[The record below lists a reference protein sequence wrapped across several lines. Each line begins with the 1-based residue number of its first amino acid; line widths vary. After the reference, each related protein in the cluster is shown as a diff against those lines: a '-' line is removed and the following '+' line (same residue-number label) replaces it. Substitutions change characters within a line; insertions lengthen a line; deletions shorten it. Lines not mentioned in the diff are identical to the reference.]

1 MSERAADGHLYL
13 DSQDAFD
20 RFAASLAGE
29 PLLAVD
35 TEAASFHRYR
45 DRIYLIQLSTRD
57 TTAIIDPLAVPELA
71 ALGRL
76 LADPS
81 VETLFH
87 DADYDLRILH
97 RDYGFTASH
106 LFDTRI
112 AAQLL
117 NEPGIGLAALLEKYL
132 GVTLDKKYQRADW
145 SVRPL
150 IPEMLAYAAG
160 DTRYLPQ
167 LRDILKEQLTAM
179 GRWHWAEEEFALLNQ
194 VRWSVSGP
202 PEEAYLRLKG
212 ARTLRGHQYAVLR
225 ELYAWREN
233 AASQLDRAPFR
244 VLMNEAMVTIA
255 KAMPADETAL
265 KELKAL
271 SPDQLRRRGAELLA
285 AVKRGVEAPAESL
298 PVFERTRRPPPDLA
312 YEARLERLKA
322 VRNKVAEQIPLAPG
336 VLCANGMLEA
346 ISRLEPKGVADLA
359 QVEGMRRWQIEVL
372 GEALVQAVA
381 VKAG

>member
-1 MSERAADGHLYL
+1 
-13 DSQDAFD
+13 DAFD

-57 TTAIIDPLAVPELA
+57 TTAIIDPLAVPELS

-167 LRDILKEQLTAM
+167 LRDSPKEQLTAM
-179 GRWHWAEEEFALLNQ
+179 GRRHWPEEEYALLNQ
-194 VRWSVSGP
+194 VRWSASGP

-212 ARTLRGHQYAVLR
+212 ARTLRVHQYPVLR

-233 AASQLDRAPFR
+233 AASQLD
-244 VLMNEAMVTIA
+244 
-255 KAMPADETAL
+255 
-265 KELKAL
+265 
-271 SPDQLRRRGAELLA
+271 
-285 AVKRGVEAPAESL
+285 
-298 PVFERTRRPPPDLA
+298 
-312 YEARLERLKA
+312 
-322 VRNKVAEQIPLAPG
+322 
-336 VLCANGMLEA
+336 
-346 ISRLEPKGVADLA
+346 
-359 QVEGMRRWQIEVL
+359 
-372 GEALVQAVA
+372 
-381 VKAG
+381 